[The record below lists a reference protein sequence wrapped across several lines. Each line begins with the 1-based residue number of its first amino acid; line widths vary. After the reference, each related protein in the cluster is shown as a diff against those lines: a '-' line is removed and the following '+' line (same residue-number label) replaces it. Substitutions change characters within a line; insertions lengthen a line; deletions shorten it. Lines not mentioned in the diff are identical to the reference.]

1 MSIESYNRTDV
12 EELRR
17 IELKDGS
24 KVIDFASHSKLKSPN
39 VNLDVLEQKIVIHKR
54 KKICINAL
62 KQRLILNKKKDKIKK
77 AMIVSTFFLY
87 VGVLSFIVG

>member
-1 MSIESYNRTDV
+1 MENFNRSSNNIKTLDM
-12 EELRR
+12 
-17 IELKDGS
+17 
-24 KVIDFASHSKLKSPN
+24 
-39 VNLDVLEQKIVIHKR
+39 NLDVLKQNNKVANH

-77 AMIVSTFFLY
+77 AMIVSTVFLS

>member
-1 MSIESYNRTDV
+1 MVLMSIENLSRTSNNIKTLDMNPN
-12 EELRR
+12 
-17 IELKDGS
+17 ILKQKN
-24 KVIDFASHSKLKSPN
+24 KVANH
-39 VNLDVLEQKIVIHKR
+39 

-77 AMIVSTFFLY
+77 AMIVSTFFLS

>member
-1 MSIESYNRTDV
+1 MSMENFNRSSNNIKTLDM
-12 EELRR
+12 
-17 IELKDGS
+17 
-24 KVIDFASHSKLKSPN
+24 
-39 VNLDVLEQKIVIHKR
+39 NLDVLKQNNKVANH

-77 AMIVSTFFLY
+77 AMIVSTVFLS

>member
-1 MSIESYNRTDV
+1 MENFNRSSNNIKTLDM
-12 EELRR
+12 
-17 IELKDGS
+17 
-24 KVIDFASHSKLKSPN
+24 
-39 VNLDVLEQKIVIHKR
+39 NLDVLKQNNKVANH

-77 AMIVSTFFLY
+77 AMIVSTFFLS